1 MRVPFFDLRVQDS
14 DLRNEL
20 LIAFENVLTH
30 GRLFLGPEVDEFETR
45 VANYIGTKY
54 AVGVDSGSSAL
65 YLALKVAGIKRG
77 DEVIT
82 TPLTWII
89 SSNAIR
95 SCGAIPVFA
104 DVREDFNLDP
114 SSIQSK
120 ITSKTKAI
128 VPVHYAGH
136 MCDMERICEIAKN
149 NSLLVVE
156 DAAQAF
162 GASLNGRL
170 AGNFS
175 IAAGFS
181 MNPMKSLGG
190 YGEGGVVVTNDEKI
204 YDRLKQYRHAG
215 TTSDPKKLI
224 TNDCRVIALNHKMD
238 TINAALLLV
247 AMDYLDKRKQARES
261 IAKRYNEEL
270 PRSVQHQKTTKGEV
284 HGRYVYV
291 VRTDY
296 RDQLKLFLEAN
307 GVETKIMH
315 EPLVCDAR
323 AYRKYRSDV
332 PVARKVLDTSLVIPS
347 HEKLT
352 SEQVGYV
359 ITLFHEFESQSG
371 YKSAMF

>member
-1 MRVPFFDLRVQDS
+1 MRVPFFDLRVQD
-14 DLRNEL
+14 LELKKEL
-20 LIAFENVLTH
+20 LTAFEKVLTH
-30 GRLFLGPEVDEFETR
+30 GRLFLGPEVDELESR

-77 DEVIT
+77 NEVIT

-95 SCGAIPVFA
+95 SCGAVPVFA

-114 SSIQSK
+114 SSVQSN

-136 MCDMERICEIAKN
+136 MCDMERIGEVAKEN
-149 NSLLVVE
+149 NLLVIE

-170 AGNFS
+170 AGSFS

-190 YGEGGVVVTNDEKI
+190 YGEGGVVVTNEEAL
-204 YDRLKQYRHAG
+204 YHRLKQYRHAG

-247 AMDYLDKRKQARES
+247 AMDRLDKRKQIRES
-261 IAKRYNEEL
+261 IARRYNEEL
-270 PRSVQHQKTTKGEV
+270 PRSVQHQRISKGEV

-291 VRTDY
+291 VRTNY

-323 AYRKYRSDV
+323 AYRKYRVDV
-332 PVARKVLDTSLVIPS
+332 PVARKVLDTSLVIPP

-352 SEQVGYV
+352 SEQISYV
-359 ITLFHEFESQSG
+359 ITLFHEFESQADDE
-371 YKSAMF
+371 SATF

>member
-1 MRVPFFDLRVQDS
+1 MHVPFFDLRVQDS
-14 DLRNEL
+14 ELRKEL
-20 LIAFENVLTH
+20 LTAFEKVLTH
-30 GRLFLGPEVDEFETR
+30 GRLFLGPEVEEVESR
-45 VANYIGTKY
+45 VAAYIGTKY

-65 YLALKVAGIKRG
+65 YLALKAAGIKRG

-82 TPLTWII
+82 TPLTWVI

-95 SCGAIPVFA
+95 HCGAVPVFA
-104 DVREDFNLDP
+104 DVSEDFNIDP
-114 SSIQSK
+114 SSIQSN

-136 MCDMERICEIAKN
+136 MCDMDRIGEVAEKN
-149 NSLLVVE
+149 KLLVIE

-162 GASLNGRL
+162 GASLNNRL
-170 AGNFS
+170 AGSFS

-190 YGEGGVVVTNDEKI
+190 YGESGVVVTNEESL
-204 YDRLKQYRHAG
+204 YRRLKQYRHAG
-215 TTSDPKKLI
+215 TTSDPKKFI

-247 AMDYLDKRKQARES
+247 AMDRLDKRKQIRES
-261 IAKRYNEEL
+261 IARRYNEEL
-270 PRSVQHQKTTKGEV
+270 PKSVHRQSMVKGEV

-291 VRTDY
+291 VRTRN
-296 RDQLKLFLEAN
+296 RDQLKVFLEAN

-315 EPLVCDAR
+315 EPLVCDAP
-323 AYRKYRSDV
+323 AYRKYRSEV
-332 PVARKVLDTSLVIPS
+332 PVAREILNTSLVIPS

-352 SEQVGYV
+352 SEQISYV
-359 ITLFHEFESQSG
+359 IRLFHEFRS
-371 YKSAMF
+371 

>member
-1 MRVPFFDLRVQDS
+1 
-14 DLRNEL
+14 
-20 LIAFENVLTH
+20 
-30 GRLFLGPEVDEFETR
+30 
-45 VANYIGTKY
+45 
-54 AVGVDSGSSAL
+54 
-65 YLALKVAGIKRG
+65 
-77 DEVIT
+77 
-82 TPLTWII
+82 
-89 SSNAIR
+89 
-95 SCGAIPVFA
+95 
-104 DVREDFNLDP
+104 
-114 SSIQSK
+114 
-120 ITSKTKAI
+120 
-128 VPVHYAGH
+128 
-136 MCDMERICEIAKN
+136 
-149 NSLLVVE
+149 
-156 DAAQAF
+156 
-162 GASLNGRL
+162 
-170 AGNFS
+170 
-175 IAAGFS
+175 
-181 MNPMKSLGG
+181 MKSLGG

-315 EPLVCDAR
+315 EPLVCDAP
-323 AYRKYRSDV
+323 AYRQYRSEV
-332 PVARKVLDTSLVIPS
+332 PVARKVLGTSLVIPS

-352 SEQVGYV
+352 SQQVSYV
-359 ITLFHEFESQSG
+359 IRLFHEFDLQ
-371 YKSAMF
+371 ADHVPATF

>member
-30 GRLFLGPEVDEFETR
+30 GRLFLGPEVAEFETR

-114 SSIQSK
+114 YSIQSK

-136 MCDMERICEIAKN
+136 MCDMERICEIAKKN
-149 NSLLVVE
+149 RLLVVE

-215 TTSDPKKLI
+215 TTSDPKNLI

-270 PRSVQHQKTTKGEV
+270 PRSVQHQKTTEGEV

-352 SEQVGYV
+352 IEQVGYV

-371 YKSAMF
+371 

>member
-14 DLRNEL
+14 ELKKEL
-20 LIAFENVLTH
+20 LTAFERVLDH
-30 GRLFLGPEVDEFETR
+30 GRLFLGPEVDELENR

-95 SCGAIPVFA
+95 SCGAVPVFA

-114 SSIQSK
+114 SSIQSN

-136 MCDMERICEIAKN
+136 MCDMERIGEVANQN
-149 NSLLVVE
+149 NLLVIE

-162 GASLNGRL
+162 GASLNGKL
-170 AGNFS
+170 AGSFS
-175 IAAGFS
+175 LAAGFS

-190 YGEGGVVVTNDEKI
+190 YGEGGVVVTNEEAL
-204 YDRLKQYRHAG
+204 YRRLKQYRHAG
-215 TTSDPKKLI
+215 TTSDPKKLV

-247 AMDYLDKRKQARES
+247 AMDRLEKRKQIRES
-261 IAKRYNEEL
+261 IARRYNEEL
-270 PRSVQHQKTTKGEV
+270 PRSVQHQSVSEGEV
-284 HGRYVYV
+284 HGRYVYA
-291 VRTDY
+291 VRTGT
-296 RDQLKLFLEAN
+296 RDQLKSFLEAN

-315 EPLVCDAR
+315 EPLVCDAP
-323 AYRKYRSDV
+323 AYRKYRSEV

-352 SEQVGYV
+352 SQQIGYV
-359 ITLFHEFESQSG
+359 IRLFHEFDLQVDHV
-371 YKSAMF
+371 SATI